1 MKYGSESCLLVY
13 KWDSTPFYYKI
24 VVVES
29 GSLGECSINNLI
41 KWQQIEMHRF

>member
-13 KWDSTPFYYKI
+13 KWDTTPFYYKI

-29 GSLGECSINNLI
+29 GRELTIQLNDN
-41 KWQQIEMHRF
+41 K